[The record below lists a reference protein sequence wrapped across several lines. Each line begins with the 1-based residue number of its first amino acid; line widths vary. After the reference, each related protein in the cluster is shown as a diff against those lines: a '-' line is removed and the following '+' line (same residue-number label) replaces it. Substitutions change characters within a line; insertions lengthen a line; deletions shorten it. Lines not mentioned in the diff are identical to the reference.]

1 MKIGFSSQ
9 RREMLLFLTPK
20 HRQQFH
26 QHGRRDV
33 TCKPAKAYLQNEHE
47 IAKTS
52 LNVTSH
58 LLLTNEATNK

>member
-9 RREMLLFLTPK
+9 RREMLLFITLT

-58 LLLTNEATNK
+58 LLLTNEATDK